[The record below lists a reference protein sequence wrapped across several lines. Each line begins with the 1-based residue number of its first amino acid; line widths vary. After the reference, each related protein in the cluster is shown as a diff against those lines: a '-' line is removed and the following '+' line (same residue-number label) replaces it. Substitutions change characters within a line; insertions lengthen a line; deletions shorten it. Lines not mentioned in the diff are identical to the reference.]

1 MSGILCAVSTYA
13 APCVTLGLEE
23 EVFITTPT
31 RPTLDA
37 LYALAKLLWRNPRD
51 YYKHTASNFA
61 RGRDARQCL
70 MSSVEIATRPHTDID
85 ALLEELRT
93 HRAALAD
100 AAGDA
105 YIVPVGHLFDL
116 DAPTNTAGLH
126 IHVGVPAEGRQTVYA
141 NLAYF
146 LPLLIL
152 LSASSPYAGG
162 RYFGQSYRAAAS
174 FAIGALRDDP
184 YYRFQDLI
192 LARRLGTIEIRACDP
207 VWDLARLR
215 VLLEAVQ
222 AIAQLPTAR
231 PIDRA
236 RYAALRHQ
244 AACIGYTPD
253 LQALHRELCAV
264 YEIPEALLKMTIA
277 DELRSCVQAFQPSP
291 PVSPAC
297 GREGLWSAE
306 AKLPPNAEADASAL
320 QRGGLWSA
328 EAKLPPNAEAALQH
342 SKRLSATPL
351 SHAVGEELGVR
362 VKKTDIPQQALL
374 HLYARLNHAYR
385 TGRWEPVA
393 PHPVRPSVWRGL
405 LGLLG
410 YYMPRL
416 PYTAYKAWAEW
427 RAPVRDDYLLME
439 TAAGDPTVCR
449 ADS

>member
-1 MSGILCAVSTYA
+1 MSGILCAVSAYA
-13 APCVTLGLEE
+13 ASCVTLGLEE
-23 EVFITTPT
+23 EVFITAPT

-105 YIVPVGHLFDL
+105 YILPVGHLFDL

-126 IHVGVPAEGRQTVYA
+126 IHVGVPAERRQTVYA

-162 RYFGQSYRAAAS
+162 RYFGQSYRVASS

-192 LARRLGTIEIRACDP
+192 LSRRLGTIEIRACDP
-207 VWDLARLR
+207 IWDLERLR
-215 VLLEAVQ
+215 VLLEAVW

-231 PIDRA
+231 SIDRA

-244 AACIGYTPD
+244 AACVGYTPD
-253 LQALHRELCAV
+253 LQALHHELSTV
-264 YEIPEALLKMTIA
+264 YAIPEALLETTIA
-277 DELRSCVQAFQPSP
+277 DELRGCVQAFQPSP
-291 PVSPAC
+291 PVVSPAC
-297 GREGLWSAE
+297 GR
-306 AKLPPNAEADASAL
+306 
-320 QRGGLWSA
+320 GGLWRA
-328 EAKLPPNAEAALQH
+328 EAALPPNAEAALQH
-342 SKRLSATPL
+342 SKRLPATPL
-351 SHAVGEELGVR
+351 SHCVGEGLGVR
-362 VKKTDIPQQALL
+362 VKKTDISQQALL

-393 PHPVRPSVWRGL
+393 PHAVRPSAWRGA

-410 YYMPRL
+410 YYLPRL

-427 RAPVRDDYLLME
+427 RAPVREDYLLTE
-439 TAAGDPTVCR
+439 TVAGDPTVCR